1 MRHFIFPQYS
11 VWKCNIYHLSSLTF
25 RPRWPFFGHL
35 HPSATS
41 SEQDRI
47 TQHHISAQIM
57 QPKQKQ
63 KFKRW
68 KEIFLTSWKIS
79 TNPSIGC
86 VWKIKKAKG
95 CRMNVRHMDFI
106 VGYFFIFWE
115 GVSLNGREGE
125 GVKWLQ
131 KLLTSRWRQHNIW
144 AAPPLQPLSSLHIDR
159 CFILQ
164 LRKIKTVNMSVNT
177 LLLITDE

>member
-1 MRHFIFPQYS
+1 MRHFIFLQYS

-86 VWKIKKAKG
+86 VWKKKKQKAAEWTWGTWILLLVTFLFFGRGWVWMAEKG
-95 CRMNVRHMDFI
+95 RGWNGFKSCLPAGGGSITFEQPHPFSLWAPSI
-106 VGYFFIFWE
+106 LT
-115 GVSLNGREGE
+115 GVSSSSSG
-125 GVKWLQ
+125 
-131 KLLTSRWRQHNIW
+131 KLK
-144 AAPPLQPLSSLHIDR
+144 LST
-159 CFILQ
+159 CQ
-164 LRKIKTVNMSVNT
+164 
-177 LLLITDE
+177 